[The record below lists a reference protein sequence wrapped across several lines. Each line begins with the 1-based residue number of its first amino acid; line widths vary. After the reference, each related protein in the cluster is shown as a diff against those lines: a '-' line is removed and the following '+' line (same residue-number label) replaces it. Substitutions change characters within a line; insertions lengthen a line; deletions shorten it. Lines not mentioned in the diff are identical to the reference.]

1 MEMKN
6 QDPSVWTAT
15 QMTEKT
21 NKKQKNKG
29 VIGKLKSG
37 LMTKQIEHLHLA
49 QIAHSSQ
56 NTLSTSSSTV
66 RLLFGGL
73 QQSPTHSV
81 LNYFESKRVRSP
93 KYFPIFEIK
102 GKRFT

>member
-56 NTLSTSSSTV
+56 NTLINLIIYSEASV
-66 RLLFGGL
+66 WRLTTI
-73 QQSPTHSV
+73 TH
-81 LNYFESKRVRSP
+81 P
-93 KYFPIFEIK
+93 
-102 GKRFT
+102 